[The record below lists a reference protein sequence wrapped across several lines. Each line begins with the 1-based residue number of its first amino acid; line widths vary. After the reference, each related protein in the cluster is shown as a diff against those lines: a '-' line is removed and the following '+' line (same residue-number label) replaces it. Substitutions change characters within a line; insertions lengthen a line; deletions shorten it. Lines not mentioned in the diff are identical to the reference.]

1 MKHINSY
8 FFGTEEFHLEML
20 LFYAPIVT
28 TILLP
33 FLLAYL

>member
-1 MKHINSY
+1 MKRVNDY

-28 TILLP
+28 AILLP